1 MKEQKEEET
10 IVAKSRLAAV
20 NLSSTVLASS
30 SSTKNMITSS
40 DPVKLMAAR
49 KPASRTRR
57 NSKPDEAPISH
68 VKLKDVYL
76 GGLMDDS
83 AGKPVATDENQVFWE
98 VQVSLVAYM
107 DKVYS
112 IVRKT
117 YDRGPT
123 DEMEDLIVNAAIWRM
138 FMNTTLQAAV
148 HLGQDY
154 DQNLRFVQNHFW
166 SSLKTS
172 FKETEKLIKN
182 QTDIIDVSMIDH
194 GDYTWSPT
202 SLFIRSRMSRPN
214 VFADS
219 VLCLGGRK
227 ENPNEAWK
235 EKIKWYFESNHLK
248 DLNRIDEEVRWCFA
262 MVNQ

>member
-1 MKEQKEEET
+1 
-10 IVAKSRLAAV
+10 
-20 NLSSTVLASS
+20 
-30 SSTKNMITSS
+30 MIASS

-76 GGLMDDS
+76 GGLMGDS
-83 AGKPVATDENQVFWE
+83 AVKPVATDENQVFWE
-98 VQVSLVAYM
+98 VHVSFVACKKERGKNLRLPVFEKIQGFLEAEGRKWPHNFYISSEVVSYV

-123 DEMEDLIVNAAIWRM
+123 DEMKDLIVNAAIWRM

-148 HLGQDY
+148 HLRQDY
-154 DQNLRFVQNHFW
+154 DQNLRFVKNHFW

-182 QTDIIDVSMIDH
+182 QTEIIRVSMIDH
-194 GDYTWSPT
+194 GDYTRSAT
-202 SLFIRSRMSRPN
+202 SLFIRSRMSRPTSSPTRC
-214 VFADS
+214 S
-219 VLCLGGRK
+219 VWRYK
-227 ENPNEAWK
+227 REP
-235 EKIKWYFESNHLK
+235 
-248 DLNRIDEEVRWCFA
+248 
-262 MVNQ
+262 